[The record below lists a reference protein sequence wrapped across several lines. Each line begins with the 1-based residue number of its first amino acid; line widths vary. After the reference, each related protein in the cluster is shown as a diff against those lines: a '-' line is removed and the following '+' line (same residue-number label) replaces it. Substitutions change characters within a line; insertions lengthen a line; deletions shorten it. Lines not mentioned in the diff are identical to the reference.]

1 MPTRVNTF
9 LRSLLLLTVLLACL
23 GSANAP
29 VKRITWEVL
38 DVEYLDRSI
47 LIKDR
52 LGVEGR
58 HLLKLP
64 FGARMPYK
72 GQWCEGFR
80 DGCTYGIK
88 IGGEWYL
95 W

>member
-38 DVEYLDRSI
+38 DVEYFDRSI
-47 LIKDR
+47 LIKDIM
-52 LGVEGR
+52 GVEGR

-64 FGARMPYK
+64 SGARMPYK

-80 DGCTYGIK
+80 AGCTYGIK